1 MTFLISEDKALRET
15 LQGIVVHDQRADGV
29 DIPRQVG
36 VWFGQPDQEARAQNY
51 PYITI
56 DMIDIN
62 RDPQREMRGKAN
74 ADYLLP
80 ADVDASTIDGFD
92 VDLPVPV
99 TIDYQVTTYARHPRH
114 DRELLAQ
121 LLYKKLP
128 FRFGNIS
135 VTEKS
140 VVDGDTTTNYIT
152 MRRMDVIDVSKRDAV
167 EQAKRLFMN
176 SVTVR
181 ISSEIPSLTY
191 RRLYQVLHVD
201 ITGPTTERS
210 EGGRF
215 LGAGEITI
223 P

>member
-15 LQGIVVHDQRADGV
+15 LQGITVHDQRADGV

-36 VWFGQPDQEARAQNY
+36 VWFGQPDQEARSQSY

-62 RDPQREMRGKAN
+62 RDAEREMRGKTN

-80 ADVDASTIDGFD
+80 AGVDPATIDDFE
-92 VDLPVPV
+92 VDLPIPV

-121 LLYKKLP
+121 LLYQKLP

-140 VVDGDTTTNYIT
+140 VVDGGTTTNTIT
-152 MRRMDVIDVSKRDAV
+152 VRRMDVIDVSKRDAV

-181 ISSEIPSLTY
+181 ISSEIPTLTY
-191 RRLYQVLHVD
+191 RKLYQVLHVD
-201 ITGPTTERS
+201 ITGPTEERS
-210 EGGRF
+210 QNGRY

>member
-15 LQGIVVHDQRADGV
+15 LQGIVVHDQRSDGV

-62 RDPQREMRGKAN
+62 RDPQREMRGKTN

-80 ADVDASTIDGFD
+80 ASVDPTTIDDFE
-92 VDLPVPV
+92 VDLPIPV
-99 TIDYQVTTYARHPRH
+99 TLDYQVTTYARHPRH

-121 LLYKKLP
+121 LLYQRLP

-140 VVDGDTTTNYIT
+140 VVVGNTTTNHIT

-167 EQAKRLFMN
+167 EEAKRLFMN

-181 ISSEIPSLTY
+181 ISSEIPALTY
-191 RRLYQVLHVD
+191 RKLYQVLHVD

-210 EGGRF
+210 QSGRF
-215 LGAGEITI
+215 LSAGEITI

>member
-1 MTFLISEDKALRET
+1 
-15 LQGIVVHDQRADGV
+15 
-29 DIPRQVG
+29 
-36 VWFGQPDQEARAQNY
+36 
-51 PYITI
+51 
-56 DMIDIN
+56 
-62 RDPQREMRGKAN
+62 
-74 ADYLLP
+74 
-80 ADVDASTIDGFD
+80 
-92 VDLPVPV
+92 
-99 TIDYQVTTYARHPRH
+99 
-114 DRELLAQ
+114 
-121 LLYKKLP
+121 
-128 FRFGNIS
+128 
-135 VTEKS
+135 
-140 VVDGDTTTNYIT
+140 